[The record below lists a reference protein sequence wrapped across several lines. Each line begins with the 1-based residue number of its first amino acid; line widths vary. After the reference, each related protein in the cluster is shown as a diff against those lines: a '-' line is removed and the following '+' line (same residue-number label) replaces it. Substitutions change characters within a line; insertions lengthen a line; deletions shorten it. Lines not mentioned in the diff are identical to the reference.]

1 VHVSPS
7 LHGVPVLAVAVHDD
21 VPLQVRV
28 LHVSEAH
35 VIDVP
40 VQTPLPLQVSL

>member
-7 LHGVPVLAVAVHDD
+7 SQLVPLLTVTVHDD

-28 LHVSEAH
+28 LHVSEVH

-40 VQTPLPLQVSL
+40 VQTPLLLQVSL

>member
-7 LHGVPVLAVAVHDD
+7 LQLVPVLALTVHDD

-28 LHVSEAH
+28 LHVSETH

-40 VQTPLPLQVSL
+40 AQTPPLLQVSV

>member
-1 VHVSPS
+1 VHVLLSS
-7 LHGVPVLAVAVHDD
+7 QLVPVLAVTAHDD

-28 LHVSEAH
+28 LHVSEVH

-40 VQTPLPLQVSL
+40 AHTPLLLQVSS

>member
-7 LHGVPVLAVAVHDD
+7 LHGVPVSGATAHDD

-28 LHVSEAH
+28 LHVSETH

-40 VQTPLPLQVSL
+40 AQTPLLLQVSA